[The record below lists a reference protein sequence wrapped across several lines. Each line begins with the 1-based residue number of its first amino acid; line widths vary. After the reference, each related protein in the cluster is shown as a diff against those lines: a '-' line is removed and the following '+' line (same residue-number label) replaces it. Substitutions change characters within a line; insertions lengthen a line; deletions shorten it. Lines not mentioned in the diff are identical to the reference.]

1 MEIYTSTSSNC
12 YLFILYC
19 YFILLCNDQMNFILA
34 EKYEK
39 KILELNNDKKEQKKQ
54 IENLKITVEAA
65 ARLESEYDKVEEDN
79 KELKKDVVVS
89 NWDRILESAKSSF
102 TELYSNEQG

>member
-1 MEIYTSTSSNC
+1 MEIYTNTSSNC

-19 YFILLCNDQMNFILA
+19 YVILLRNDQMNFILA

-54 IENLKITVEAA
+54 IENLQITVEAA

-89 NWDRILESAKSSF
+89 V
-102 TELYSNEQG
+102 TETEF